1 MRQELINE
9 FSDLPGL
16 ENINIITDASELK
29 RYHANTMSASRQI
42 AAVIIITNATQ
53 ISKVLKIANK
63 YKISVYPISTGNN
76 WGYGS
81 ANPVINDSIILDLSN
96 LNQILAFDEELGY
109 VTLEPGVTQKI
120 LHNYFQEKGVSYLVP
135 TTGAGPNCSI
145 LGNAIERGYGITPF
159 SNHFESLI
167 SLEAVLPDGSIYRSP
182 LSDFEATEVA
192 EIFKYG
198 IGPYLDGIFTQ
209 SNFGIV
215 TKITIALA
223 KKSEHTEI
231 FMFSV
236 KEAKELSKTIR
247 IIRELKRELGSIV
260 GGINLMNRE
269 RIIAM
274 FGEQYEKEIALWTCV
289 GGLYGPSGIIKQAKR
304 IIKRKLSLLSMSVI
318 FLNRK
323 KIKKLTRLKNSLP
336 NYINKYFFG
345 IPDTISTMDNFFNIL
360 NGVPSEMTLP
370 LAYLKTE
377 KLPDLNG
384 DVNPAIDDCG
394 LIWFSPLLPIR
405 PNTVEVFIKKVTSIC
420 KKYNIDPLITLTT
433 ISDLC
438 FDSTIPILYNKNKI
452 NDKKIARSCYNEL
465 FKMSRDIGLMP
476 YRINIDTMKIY
487 NDEQHLTSVKLIS
500 KIKNAIDPNHIL
512 APGRYSPYH
521 SKKQLK

>member
-1 MRQELINE
+1 MKQELVQE
-9 FSDLPGL
+9 FSDLPGS
-16 ENINIITDASELK
+16 ENINIITDPSELK
-29 RYHANTMSASRQI
+29 RYHANTMGTGRQI
-42 AAVIIITNATQ
+42 AAAILITNVTQ
-53 ISKVLKIANK
+53 ISNVLRVANK
-63 YKISVYPISTGNN
+63 YKISVYPVSTGNN

-81 ANPVINDSIILDLSN
+81 ANPIIDDSIILDLSN

-109 VTLEPGVTQKI
+109 VTVEPGVTQKM
-120 LHNYFQEKGVSYLVP
+120 LHNYFEEKGVSFLVP

-159 SNHFESLI
+159 SDHFASLI

-182 LSDFEATEVA
+182 LSDFGATEVA

-231 FMFSV
+231 FIFSV
-236 KEAKELSKTIR
+236 KEAKELGKTIR
-247 IIRELKRELGSIV
+247 VIRELKQELGSIV
-260 GGINLMNRE
+260 SGINLMNRE
-269 RIIAM
+269 RMMAM

-289 GGLYGPSGIIKQAKR
+289 GGLYGSSGIIKQAKR
-304 IIKRKLSLLSMSVI
+304 IIKRKLHLLSLSVV

-323 KIKKLTRLKNSLP
+323 KIKKLTRLQNSLP
-336 NYINKYFFG
+336 NYINKHFFR
-345 IPDTISTMDNFFNIL
+345 IPDTISSMDNLFNIL
-360 NGVPSEMTLP
+360 NGVPSEMALP
-370 LAYLKTE
+370 LAYLKAE

-384 DVNPAIDDCG
+384 NTNPAIDDCG

-433 ISDLC
+433 ISDIC
-438 FDSTIPILYNKNKI
+438 FDSTIPVLYNKKNIK
-452 NDKKIARSCYNEL
+452 DKKNAHSCYNEL
-465 FKMSRDIGLMP
+465 FKMSRGLGLMP

-487 NDEQHLTSVKLIS
+487 NDEQDLTSIKLIS
-500 KIKNAIDPNHIL
+500 KIKNSIDPNHIL
-512 APGRYSPYH
+512 APGRYSPFCY
-521 SKKQLK
+521 KKTT